1 MKTILLVISL
11 LFSLNLYSQKVTLLY
26 VNSSWNKSN
35 DYKHLST
42 LKNVRVLK
50 VNYDDQPKK
59 FKEQVKS
66 VPAIILFDEN
76 NKLKRVWQGG
86 LSMSLN
92 VDPKEIQTM
101 INKISNDKIL

>member
-1 MKTILLVISL
+1 MKTFLLVISL
-11 LFSLNLYSQKVTLLY
+11 LFSVNLYSQDVTLLY

-35 DYKHLST
+35 DYKHLSK

-76 NKLKRVWQGG
+76 NKLKRVWQGWFI
-86 LSMSLN
+86 N
-92 VDPKEIQTM
+92 EFKCRPKGDT
-101 INKISNDKIL
+101 SNDK

>member
-1 MKTILLVISL
+1 MKTFLFIISL
-11 LFSLNLYSQKVTLLY
+11 LFSVSLYSQKVTLLY

-59 FKEQVKS
+59 FREQVKS

-92 VDPKEIQTM
+92 VDPKDIQAM
-101 INKISNDKIL
+101 VNKIINEKK

>member
-1 MKTILLVISL
+1 MKTFLLVISL
-11 LFSLNLYSQKVTLLY
+11 LFSVNLYSQKVTLLY

-59 FKEQVKS
+59 FKQQVKS
-66 VPAIILFDEN
+66 VPAIILFDES

-92 VDPKEIQTM
+92 VDPKEIQAM
-101 INKISNDKIL
+101 INKISNY

>member
-1 MKTILLVISL
+1 MKIVLLVISL
-11 LFSLNLYSQKVTLLY
+11 LFSVSLYSQKVTLLY

-35 DYKHLST
+35 DYKHLSK
-42 LKNVRVLK
+42 LKNVKVLK

-66 VPAIILFDEN
+66 VPAIILFDES

-86 LSMSLN
+86 LSMSLD
-92 VDPKEIQTM
+92 VDPNEIQTM
-101 INKISNDKIL
+101 INKISND

>member
-1 MKTILLVISL
+1 MKTFLLVILL
-11 LFSLNLYSQKVTLLY
+11 LFSVSLYSQKVTLLY

-35 DYKHLST
+35 DYKHLSK

-66 VPAIILFDEN
+66 VPAIILFDES

-86 LSMSLN
+86 LSMRLN
-92 VDPKEIQTM
+92 VDPKDIQAM
-101 INKISNDKIL
+101 INKISNEKK

>member
-1 MKTILLVISL
+1 MKTFLLVISL
-11 LFSLNLYSQKVTLLY
+11 LFSVSLYSQKVTLLY

-59 FKEQVKS
+59 FKQQVKS
-66 VPAIILFDEN
+66 VPAIILFDES

-101 INKISNDKIL
+101 INKISND

>member
-1 MKTILLVISL
+1 MKIVLLVILL
-11 LFSLNLYSQKVTLLY
+11 LFSVSLYSQKVTLLY

-35 DYKHLST
+35 DYKHLSK

-66 VPAIILFDEN
+66 VPAIILFDES

-86 LSMSLN
+86 LSMRLN

-101 INKISNDKIL
+101 INKIIGQ

>member
-1 MKTILLVISL
+1 MKTFLLVISL
-11 LFSLNLYSQKVTLLY
+11 LFSVNLYSQKVTLLY

-59 FKEQVKS
+59 FKQQVKS
-66 VPAIILFDEN
+66 VPAIILFDES

-86 LSMSLN
+86 LSMKLN

-101 INKISNDKIL
+101 INKIIGQ

>member
-1 MKTILLVISL
+1 MKTFLLVISL
-11 LFSLNLYSQKVTLLY
+11 LFSVNLYSQNVTLLY

-59 FKEQVKS
+59 FKATS
-66 VPAIILFDEN
+66 
-76 NKLKRVWQGG
+76 
-86 LSMSLN
+86 
-92 VDPKEIQTM
+92 
-101 INKISNDKIL
+101 KICTSNYIV

>member
-1 MKTILLVISL
+1 MKTLLLVISL
-11 LFSLNLYSQKVTLLY
+11 LFSVNLYSQKVTLLY

-59 FKEQVKS
+59 FKQQVKS
-66 VPAIILFDEN
+66 VPAIILFDES

-86 LSMSLN
+86 LSMRLN

-101 INKISNDKIL
+101 INKISND

>member
-1 MKTILLVISL
+1 MKIVLLVILL
-11 LFSLNLYSQKVTLLY
+11 LFSVSLYSQKVTLLY

-35 DYKHLST
+35 DYKHLSK

-66 VPAIILFDEN
+66 VPAIILFDES

-86 LSMSLN
+86 LSMRLN

-101 INKISNDKIL
+101 INKISND

>member
-1 MKTILLVISL
+1 MKTFLLVISL
-11 LFSLNLYSQKVTLLY
+11 LFSVNLYSQKVTLLY

-35 DYKHLST
+35 DYKHLSK

-101 INKISNDKIL
+101 INKISND

>member
-1 MKTILLVISL
+1 MKTFLLVILL
-11 LFSLNLYSQKVTLLY
+11 LFSVSLYSQDVTLLY

-59 FKEQVKS
+59 FKQQVKS
-66 VPAIILFDEN
+66 VPAIILFDES

-101 INKISNDKIL
+101 INKISND

>member
-1 MKTILLVISL
+1 MKTILFSILL

-35 DYKHLST
+35 DYKHLNT

-86 LSMSLN
+86 LSMRLN
-92 VDPKEIQTM
+92 VDPKDIQAM
-101 INKISNDKIL
+101 INKISNEKK

>member
-1 MKTILLVISL
+1 MKTVLLVISL
-11 LFSLNLYSQKVTLLY
+11 LFSVSLYSQKVTLLY

-35 DYKHLST
+35 DYKHLSK

-66 VPAIILFDEN
+66 VPAIILFDES

-86 LSMSLN
+86 LSMSLD

-101 INKISNDKIL
+101 INKISND

>member
-1 MKTILLVISL
+1 MKTFLLVISL
-11 LFSLNLYSQKVTLLY
+11 LFSVSLYSQDVTLLY

-35 DYKHLST
+35 DYKHLSK

-59 FKEQVKS
+59 FREQVKS

-86 LSMSLN
+86 LSMGLN
-92 VDPKEIQTM
+92 VDPKDIQAM
-101 INKISNDKIL
+101 VNKISNEKK

>member
-1 MKTILLVISL
+1 MKTILFSILL
-11 LFSLNLYSQKVTLLY
+11 LFSVSLYSQDVTLLY

-35 DYKHLST
+35 DYKHLSK

-59 FKEQVKS
+59 FKQQVKS
-66 VPAIILFDEN
+66 VPAIILFDES

-86 LSMSLN
+86 LSMRLN

-101 INKISNDKIL
+101 INKISND

>member
-1 MKTILLVISL
+1 MKTFLLVISL
-11 LFSLNLYSQKVTLLY
+11 LFSVSLYSQDVTLLY

-86 LSMSLN
+86 LSMSLD

-101 INKISNDKIL
+101 INKISND

>member
-1 MKTILLVISL
+1 MKIVLLVISL
-11 LFSLNLYSQKVTLLY
+11 LFSVSLYSQKVTLLY

-35 DYKHLST
+35 DYKHLSK

-66 VPAIILFDEN
+66 VPAIILFDES

-86 LSMSLN
+86 LSMRLN

-101 INKISNDKIL
+101 INKISND

>member
-1 MKTILLVISL
+1 MKTFLLVISL
-11 LFSLNLYSQKVTLLY
+11 LFSVNLYSQDVTLLY

-35 DYKHLST
+35 DYKHLSK

-66 VPAIILFDEN
+66 VPAIILFDEI

-92 VDPKEIQTM
+92 VDPKEIQAM
-101 INKISNDKIL
+101 INTISND

>member
-1 MKTILLVISL
+1 MKTFLLVISL
-11 LFSLNLYSQKVTLLY
+11 LFSVSLYSQKVTLLY

-59 FKEQVKS
+59 FKQQVKS
-66 VPAIILFDEN
+66 VPAIILFDES
-76 NKLKRVWQGG
+76 NKLKK
-86 LSMSLN
+86 SMARWFIN
-92 VDPKEIQTM
+92 EFKCRPKGDT
-101 INKISNDKIL
+101 SNDK

>member
-1 MKTILLVISL
+1 MKTFLLVISL
-11 LFSLNLYSQKVTLLY
+11 LFSVNLYSQKVTLLY

-86 LSMSLN
+86 LSMRLD
-92 VDPKEIQTM
+92 VDTKEIQAM
-101 INKISNDKIL
+101 INKISND

>member
-1 MKTILLVISL
+1 MKTILLVVSL
-11 LFSLNLYSQKVTLLY
+11 LFSVNLYSQNVTLLY

-35 DYKHLST
+35 DYKHLSK

-101 INKISNDKIL
+101 INKISND

>member
-11 LFSLNLYSQKVTLLY
+11 LFSVNLYSQKVTLLY

-35 DYKHLST
+35 DYKHLDL
-42 LKNVRVLK
+42 LKNVKVLK

-66 VPAIILFDEN
+66 VPAIILFDES
-76 NKLKRVWQGG
+76 NKIKRVWQGG
-86 LSMSLN
+86 LSMRLN
-92 VDPKEIQTM
+92 VEPKEIQTM
-101 INKISNDKIL
+101 INKIIGQ

>member
-1 MKTILLVISL
+1 MKTFLLVISL
-11 LFSLNLYSQKVTLLY
+11 LFSVNLYSQKVTLLY

-66 VPAIILFDEN
+66 VPAIILFDES

-86 LSMSLN
+86 LSMKLN

-101 INKISNDKIL
+101 INKISND

>member
-1 MKTILLVISL
+1 MKTFLLVISL
-11 LFSLNLYSQKVTLLY
+11 LFSVNLYSQKVTLLY

-35 DYKHLST
+35 DYKHLSK

-66 VPAIILFDEN
+66 VPAIILFDES

-92 VDPKEIQTM
+92 VDPKEIQAM
-101 INKISNDKIL
+101 INKISND

>member
-1 MKTILLVISL
+1 MRTLLLVVSI
-11 LFSLNLYSQKVTLLY
+11 LFSVNIYSQKVTLLY

-42 LKNVRVLK
+42 LKNVKVLK
-50 VNYDDQPKK
+50 VDYDDQPKK

-66 VPAIILFDEN
+66 VPAIILFDES

-86 LSMSLN
+86 LSMRLN

-101 INKISNDKIL
+101 INKISND

>member
-1 MKTILLVISL
+1 MKTILFAILL

-26 VNSSWNKSN
+26 VNSSWNKIN

-50 VNYDDQPKK
+50 VNYDDQPNK
-59 FKEQVKS
+59 FKQQVKS
-66 VPAIILFDEN
+66 VPAIILFDES

-86 LSMSLN
+86 LSMRLN

-101 INKISNDKIL
+101 INKIIGQ

>member
-1 MKTILLVISL
+1 MKTFLLVISL
-11 LFSLNLYSQKVTLLY
+11 LLSVNLYSQDVTLLY

-59 FKEQVKS
+59 FREQVKS

-92 VDPKEIQTM
+92 VDPKDIQAM
-101 INKISNDKIL
+101 VNKIINEKK

>member
-1 MKTILLVISL
+1 MKTVLLVISL
-11 LFSLNLYSQKVTLLY
+11 LFSVSLYSQKVTLLY

-35 DYKHLST
+35 DYKHLSK

-66 VPAIILFDEN
+66 VPAIILFDES

-86 LSMSLN
+86 LSMSLD
-92 VDPKEIQTM
+92 VDTKEIQTM
-101 INKISNDKIL
+101 INKISND

>member
-1 MKTILLVISL
+1 MKTILFSILL

-26 VNSSWNKSN
+26 VNSSWNKNN
-35 DYKHLST
+35 DYKHLSK

-59 FKEQVKS
+59 FKQQVKS
-66 VPAIILFDEN
+66 VPAIILFDES

-86 LSMSLN
+86 LSMRLN

-101 INKISNDKIL
+101 INKIIGQ

>member
-1 MKTILLVISL
+1 MKTFLLVISL
-11 LFSLNLYSQKVTLLY
+11 LFSVNLYSQKVTLLY

-42 LKNVRVLK
+42 LKNVKVLK

-66 VPAIILFDEN
+66 VPAIILFDES

-86 LSMSLN
+86 LSMRLN

-101 INKISNDKIL
+101 INKIIGQ

>member
-1 MKTILLVISL
+1 MKTFLLVISL
-11 LFSLNLYSQKVTLLY
+11 LFSVSLYSQDVTLLY

-59 FKEQVKS
+59 FKQQVKS
-66 VPAIILFDEN
+66 VPAIILFDES

-86 LSMSLN
+86 LSMRLN

-101 INKISNDKIL
+101 INKISND

>member
-1 MKTILLVISL
+1 MKTVLLVISL
-11 LFSLNLYSQKVTLLY
+11 LFSVSLYSQKVTLLY

-35 DYKHLST
+35 DYKHLSK

-66 VPAIILFDEN
+66 VPAIILFDES

-86 LSMSLN
+86 LSMSLD

-101 INKISNDKIL
+101 INKISNY